1 MSQDINF
8 FAYGV
13 DFYHL
18 QQKKN
23 LLTKSQKWFNL
34 YIKKIFIACLPN
46 EQLNVPVQWEIKKK
60 KKSWTSLVVQW
71 IRICLTMQGTWVQS
85 LVWEDPT
92 FLRATTT
99 KPESHNYRAYTL
111 EPMLQLRKP
120 TSSKTCAPQRRV
132 VPLLT
137 TTRESLQA
145 AMKTQHS
152 KTY

>member
-1 MSQDINF
+1 MDFSVSQDINF

-60 KKSWTSLVVQW
+60 KNILDFPSGTVDKNPSNNARDMGSVFGLGRSHIPKS
-71 IRICLTMQGTWVQS
+71 
-85 LVWEDPT
+85 
-92 FLRATTT
+92 
-99 KPESHNYRAYTL
+99 NY
-111 EPMLQLRKP
+111 K
-120 TSSKTCAPQRRV
+120 
-132 VPLLT
+132 
-137 TTRESLQA
+137 
-145 AMKTQHS
+145 
-152 KTY
+152 